1 MCVSLIQE
9 QAARSAALAMG
20 LQKEVIEM
28 DVVVIKRRRS
38 RFGLLTYHFHFQN
51 TIFECVF
58 IEFIASHI

>member
-28 DVVVIKRRRS
+28 DVVVIVERRR
-38 RFGLLTYHFHFQN
+38 R
-51 TIFECVF
+51 
-58 IEFIASHI
+58 

>member
-38 RFGLLTYHFHFQN
+38 RFGLLTYHFH
-51 TIFECVF
+51 
-58 IEFIASHI
+58 